1 MLFHTYHTCRNVFVS
16 KIDYSRIYGIH
27 RKRLTQHIKF
37 CDSNVN
43 INSSSY
49 NQKTKTTSSFT
60 YQYGIVREIDRRIQT
75 DGLTLIPDRL
85 TSLDLDTAK
94 SQHQILIKTLRSLS
108 IDIHTLPSNEFPDSV
123 FIEDTTVII
132 DGIGE
137 KAFHCIIIHSKL
149 CLYLCWMKMKTID
162 DDDNDDD
169 NDNDDDQNDGK

>member
-1 MLFHTYHTCRNVFVS
+1 MLYHTYHTCRNVFVS
-16 KIDYSRIYGIH
+16 RINYCRIYGIH
-27 RKRLTQHIKF
+27 RKQLTQYIKY

-43 INSSSY
+43 INRSSY
-49 NQKTKTTSSFT
+49 NQKTKATSFI
-60 YQYGIVREIDRRIQT
+60 YQYGIVREIDQRIQT

-85 TSLDLDTAK
+85 SLLDLDTAK

-137 KAFHCIIIHSKL
+137 KAFHCIVIHRKL
-149 CLYLCWMKMKTID
+149 CLYIY
-162 DDDNDDD
+162 
-169 NDNDDDQNDGK
+169 DG